1 MFSGLDRCYDDMLI
15 APRLER
21 PGVSRKGAAMLMHL
35 VPLSNGPL
43 IPLDKPIVFFGR
55 APECDIVLLNS
66 RKVSRKHCCI
76 AQIDDHFVVRDLGS
90 MNGVRVNGKPVSR
103 EARINP
109 GDEVHIGDV
118 GFRMELRN
126 PEKKSAAPRKKPSAP
141 GAVKAAIKAPPVP
154 SRRVD
159 PLLLSQDL
167 PVAIPDEEIDFDV
180 EETVRKPKSRSA
192 KKKADDDEVL
202 ELDDIE
208 IIED

>member
-1 MFSGLDRCYDDMLI
+1 
-15 APRLER
+15 
-21 PGVSRKGAAMLMHL
+21 MLMHL

-76 AQIDDHFVVRDLGS
+76 AQIDDHFVIRDLGS

-103 EARINP
+103 EARISP
-109 GDEVHIGDV
+109 GDEVQIGDV
-118 GFRMELRN
+118 AFRMELRN
-126 PEKKSAAPRKKPSAP
+126 QVKRAPDPRKKPSAP
-141 GAVKAAIKAPPVP
+141 GAVKAPVKAPPVP

-159 PLLLSQDL
+159 PMLLSQDL
-167 PVAIPDEEIDFDV
+167 PVAIPDEDLEFDI
-180 EETVRKPKSRSA
+180 EETQQKPQPRKA
-192 KKKADDDEVL
+192 KKKADDDEIL
-202 ELDDIE
+202 DLDDIE

>member
-1 MFSGLDRCYDDMLI
+1 
-15 APRLER
+15 
-21 PGVSRKGAAMLMHL
+21 MLMHL

-55 APECDIVLLNS
+55 APECDVVLLNS

-76 AQIDDHFVVRDLGS
+76 AQIDDHFVIRDLGS

-103 EARINP
+103 EARVNA
-109 GDEVHIGDV
+109 GDEVHIGDI

-126 PEKKSAAPRKKPSAP
+126 PEKRGDPKKKPSAP
-141 GAVKAAIKAPPVP
+141 GSVKANVKVAPAKAAPVKAPPVP

-167 PVAIPDEEIDFDV
+167 PVAIPDEEVDFDV
-180 EETVRKPKSRSA
+180 EETVRRPNPRP
-192 KKKADDDEVL
+192 KKKAADDDEIL

>member
-1 MFSGLDRCYDDMLI
+1 
-15 APRLER
+15 
-21 PGVSRKGAAMLMHL
+21 MLMHL

-55 APECDIVLLNS
+55 APECDVVLLDS

-76 AQIDDHFVVRDLGS
+76 AQIDDHFVIRDLGS

-109 GDEVHIGDV
+109 GDEVHIGDI

-126 PEKKSAAPRKKPSAP
+126 PEKRAGSAKKPSAP
-141 GAVKAAIKAPPVP
+141 GAVKANVKSAPAKAPPGKAPAVP

-159 PLLLSQDL
+159 PLMLSQDL
-167 PVAIPDEEIDFDV
+167 PVAIPDEEVEFDADV
-180 EETVRKPKSRSA
+180 PARRPGSKS
-192 KKKADDDEVL
+192 KKRQADDDEIL

>member
-1 MFSGLDRCYDDMLI
+1 
-15 APRLER
+15 
-21 PGVSRKGAAMLMHL
+21 MLMHL
-35 VPLSNGPL
+35 VPMSNGPL

-55 APECDIVLLNS
+55 APECDVVLLDS

-76 AQIDDHFVVRDLGS
+76 AQIDDHFVIRDLGS

-109 GDEVHIGDV
+109 GDEVHIGDI

-126 PEKKSAAPRKKPSAP
+126 PEKRGDPKKKPSAP
-141 GAVKAAIKAPPVP
+141 GAVKASVKAAPAKAPPVKAPSIP

-159 PLLLSQDL
+159 PLMLSQDL
-167 PVAIPDEEIDFDV
+167 PVAIPDEDEFGV
-180 EETVRKPKSRSA
+180 EEPARRPSSKPKKRQ
-192 KKKADDDEVL
+192 ADDEIL